1 MSIATKQVIGDP
13 LIINGRKLSL
23 SRAIRAG
30 DFVFL
35 AGQIPIQ
42 DGIPMTSGT
51 IEEQTR
57 ACLDSIRETL
67 SLAGCELA
75 DVVKSTVWLKSRDDF
90 PAFDSVYGEYFPDLP
105 PTRSGLISEFL
116 VDIRV
121 EIECV
126 AYKPL

>member
-1 MSIATKQVIGDP
+1 MSISTKQVIGDP

-35 AGQIPIQ
+35 AGQIPIK

-75 DVVKSTVWLKSRDDF
+75 DVVKSI
-90 PAFDSVYGEYFPDLP
+90 
-105 PTRSGLISEFL
+105 SGLALLDRQSDEDHNRSVLTFIVL
-116 VDIRV
+116 VV
-121 EIECV
+121 
-126 AYKPL
+126 